1 MPEQQQI
8 QQVHK
13 SQRRYRLSWKQVR
26 RIIYTLV
33 AVTLFFFIG
42 GATIWILIQLGI
54 IHGPWFDKLSAILT
68 GLGTALG
75 ALLTIFGIFQFILSL
90 IPSEPEPSPTIS
102 PTLQNNSQVSPIPL
116 LLPISPPSPPANRLA
131 HRGIVGL
138 PPPVDPRTIQ
148 QREKVV
154 MDVHAKLIHSDI
166 TAIALTGIAGVGKS
180 TLAALVYQYTEEHR
194 RASGGFF
201 TAEVIW
207 LRVDPAVTMVDLT
220 GTLVEAL
227 GKPIPD
233 LSNMSPQ
240 NQAVALF
247 NALNSVDKTR
257 LVVLDQFENLLDWQT
272 GRALSDRPG
281 IGEWLDAVNSQRCT
295 CRILLTSRPLPQGTR
310 EYPPTYLQEYRV
322 GGLEEV
328 EGMELLRKQGV
339 KASEAELRTAVARC
353 AGHAFALI
361 LLASILRT
369 RNLSLTTLFK
379 DPTYAQLWTGN
390 VARNFLDSIY
400 TQQLSQV
407 QHKLLTAFSVY
418 REPVPLN
425 AAQAI
430 IDDTN
435 EVPKTQGESAL
446 DTLLTQHLLQASG
459 EGLYQLHV
467 IIASY
472 ARGHIVEGNEQTN
485 QQALRTAHAR
495 AAQYYLRQATISC
508 PPREQRQRSSDVHD
522 LIEAI
527 WQKCQAGQ
535 WQEAYNL
542 IRDEWLFPHLNR

>member
-207 LRVDPAVTMVDLT
+207 LRVDRAVT
-220 GTLVEAL
+220 
-227 GKPIPD
+227 
-233 LSNMSPQ
+233 
-240 NQAVALF
+240 
-247 NALNSVDKTR
+247 
-257 LVVLDQFENLLDWQT
+257 
-272 GRALSDRPG
+272 
-281 IGEWLDAVNSQRCT
+281 SQRCT

-542 IRDEWLFPHLNR
+542 IRDEWLFPHL